1 MATTMKDMPQ
11 PNDAGP
17 VADYISA
24 EHLNKAFMR
33 GDEEFV
39 AVNDV
44 TLTIG
49 KGDFLTVV
57 GPSGCGKSTL
67 LQMIAGLLAPTRGRV
82 MFEGSAVEGP
92 PFDMVYVFQQYT
104 KSLMPWRTVLDNVA
118 LGLEVAQRKQ
128 GRSRAQL
135 RDRCR
140 SELAR
145 VGLAGTEDQYPW
157 QLSGG
162 MQQRVAIARA
172 LVCEPSVLLMDE
184 PFSALDAL
192 SRSSLQD
199 LLLDLWAQLHL
210 TVVFVTH
217 DVEEAVYLSD
227 RVAVLSKSPSC
238 IVERFDIDLP
248 RPRHQITTKESSAFL
263 EYRRDLYAK
272 VLAE

>member
-1 MATTMKDMPQ
+1 MATPRSRGELKKET
-11 PNDAGP
+11 AGDGY
-17 VADYISA
+17 VHAQSL
-24 EHLNKAFMR
+24 HKAFTR

-39 AVNDV
+39 AIEDV
-44 TLTIG
+44 TLTIK

-67 LQMIAGLLAPTRGRV
+67 LQMVAGLLPPTRGQVTFDGDDVVR
-82 MFEGSAVEGP
+82 P

-104 KSLMPWRTVLDNVA
+104 KSLMPWRTILDNVA
-118 LGLEVAQRKQ
+118 FGLEVPRRKQ
-128 GRSRAQL
+128 GKSRTQI
-135 RDRCR
+135 RERCR
-140 SELAR
+140 MELAR
-145 VGLAGTEDQYPW
+145 VGLAGTEEQYPW

-172 LVCEPSVLLMDE
+172 LVCEPGVLLMDE

-199 LLLDLWAQLHL
+199 LLLELWAELNL

-227 RVAVLSKSPSC
+227 WVAVLSKSPSR
-238 IVERFDIDLP
+238 IVERLDIDLP
-248 RPRHQITTKESSAFL
+248 RPRDQIRTKESAAFL
-263 EYRRDLYAK
+263 DYRRELYAK